1 MDNRTQPHPFDHTV
15 KYRCNSAGKARCEPG
30 WNWQPRPLADFDM
43 WYVVSGSGRMRIA
56 DQSFEIHKGVCVLV
70 RPGDQ
75 PVAEQDPDDRLTV
88 IYIHFSVHDAQTGES
103 FVPGQLPDRRTLVPD
118 TFAFETMLDGA
129 LESNHAGKLWA
140 AQEFDC
146 RLKLLLMQLYRLQ
159 NESRETQAHSPKQ
172 RQLIGRVMSRIREEG
187 GRRMALD
194 ELAAAVGLAPSY
206 LSVLFK
212 KVTGQPLKTYITQ
225 VRLERAMHLL
235 TETAMNVSQ
244 VSDALEY
251 ANVTLFSKQFK
262 EHFGQPPSH
271 FHLKAMAA
279 RPHIG
284 GGPKR

>member
-1 MDNRTQPHPFDHTV
+1 MPERTIPYPFANAAIH
-15 KYRCNSAGKARCEPG
+15 KNSFGKARCEPG
-30 WNWQPRPLADFDM
+30 WNWQPRPLIDFDL
-43 WYVVSGSGRMRIA
+43 WYVVSGSGHIRLGG
-56 DQSFEIHKGVCVLV
+56 QSFAIHKGVCILV

-75 PVAEQDPDDRLTV
+75 PVAEQHPDDRLTV
-88 IYIHFSVHDAQTGES
+88 IYIHFAIRDTHTGETI
-103 FVPGQLPDRRTLVPD
+103 LPADLPERYSLVPD
-118 TFAFETMLDGA
+118 TFAFETMLDGT
-129 LESNHAGKLWA
+129 LESAHADKLWA
-140 AQEFDC
+140 ANDFDC
-146 RLKLLLMQLYRLQ
+146 RMKLLLMQLYRLQ
-159 NESRETQAHSPKQ
+159 SDSRSEHPHSPKQ

-187 GRRMALD
+187 GRRMALN
-194 ELAAAVGLAPSY
+194 ELAESVGLAPSY

-235 TETAMNVSQ
+235 TETTMNVSQ

-279 RPHIG
+279 RPHVG